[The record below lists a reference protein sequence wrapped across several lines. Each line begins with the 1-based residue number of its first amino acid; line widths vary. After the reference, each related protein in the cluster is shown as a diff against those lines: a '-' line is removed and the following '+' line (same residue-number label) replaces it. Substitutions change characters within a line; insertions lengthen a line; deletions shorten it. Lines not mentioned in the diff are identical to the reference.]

1 MRRCGPWVVLLGLL
15 ALMAGCATPALGSQ
29 DYLTKTKDTANA
41 LAGVANSARLAAS
54 AWLDGKA
61 TRPFVDSLVTQM
73 EDSCGSIST
82 TYDSRQPPDAQSA
95 ALRKR
100 ADPVIQQTCSTIS
113 DLRIALRTGE
123 NTGVRQA
130 VHDLMTS
137 AAQLQSLQ
145 ARLS

>member
-1 MRRCGPWVVLLGLL
+1 MRWCGRWVVLLGLL
-15 ALMAGCATPALGSQ
+15 ALLTGCATPALGAQ
-29 DYLTKTKDTANA
+29 DYLTKTKDTAGA

-61 TRPFVDSLVTQM
+61 AGPFADSLVTHM

-82 TYDSRQPPDAQSA
+82 TYDSRQPPDTASV

-113 DLRIALRTGE
+113 DLRIALRRGE
-123 NTGVRQA
+123 TTGVRQA

-137 AAQLQSLQ
+137 ASKLQSLQ
-145 ARLS
+145 ARLP